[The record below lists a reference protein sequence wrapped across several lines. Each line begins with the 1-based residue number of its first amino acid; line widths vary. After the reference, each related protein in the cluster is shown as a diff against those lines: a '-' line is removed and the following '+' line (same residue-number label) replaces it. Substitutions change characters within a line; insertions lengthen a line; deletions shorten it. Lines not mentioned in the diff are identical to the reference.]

1 MESGTCVD
9 EAEAASGAEAETVC
23 GAEVAAAA
31 VAGVEVWAPGS
42 GGGSGTWTHWPRNQ
56 VVPAAEA
63 EAARVAEAETA
74 FGTAACVTEAETA
87 FGIIAATLGISGTTY
102 LSIISAGI
110 PA

>member
-9 EAEAASGAEAETVC
+9 EAEAASGAEAETAC
-23 GAEVAAAA
+23 GAEAAAAA
-31 VAGVEVWAPGS
+31 VAGAEVWAPGS
-42 GGGSGTWTHWPRNQ
+42 GGGPGTVTHWPRNQ
-56 VVPAAEA
+56 VVPAEA
-63 EAARVAEAETA
+63 EAARLAVAETA
-74 FGTAACVTEAETA
+74 IGTAACVTEAETA